1 MSVATASSARVIG
14 SVAKVAKTTG
24 SVSLFCLRL
33 PLYVL
38 SFILLAIVAIS
49 VYYLASLYFAY
60 QDFSS
65 NSQQSTDFL
74 PLFSQG
80 WLAEREA
87 ETPNDHS
94 ARHSTK
100 SVFAMSS
107 MDASNSTEPNLQAE
121 EKADSQAIIVDE
133 PVSTSV
139 FAPHDPEVMTR
150 NRFANFGLRPEVML
164 ADNNTATAQSTVPVQ
179 STAPAQNTA
188 PEPDTVAALLAATAD
203 AITDTAVATDTAAAT
218 TAHSHFPFTA
228 VNSFNWLTASD
239 STEAPHR
246 LSVTERMEANNQA
259 VDSRLDD
266 ILAQREL
273 ECLAQTQAQ
282 AQAMVQALTAAAFAT
297 VDKVDAVDGTT
308 AQAIA
313 ANAATAE
320 VATTAITTETA
331 PAKDAAVTTTAAT
344 AITTEPQAQA
354 TLSTACVSMTKHSDC
369 ISS

>member
-87 ETPNDHS
+87 EAPNDHS
-94 ARHSTK
+94 ARPSTK
-100 SVFAMSS
+100 SVFTMPP
-107 MDASNSTEPNLQAE
+107 MDASNSTEPSLKE
-121 EKADSQAIIVDE
+121 GGYSQAIIVDE

-139 FAPHDPEVMTR
+139 FVPHDPEIMTR

-164 ADNNTATAQSTVPVQ
+164 AENNTAPAQSTVPVQ
-179 STAPAQNTA
+179 STATAQNTA
-188 PEPDTVAALLAATAD
+188 PAPDTVAALLAAAD
-203 AITDTAVATDTAAAT
+203 AITDTAVATDTTAT

-228 VNSFNWLTASD
+228 VNSFNWLAASD
-239 STEAPHR
+239 SAEAPHR

-297 VDKVDAVDGTT
+297 VGKVDAVDGTA

-313 ANAATAE
+313 ANAATTK
-320 VATTAITTETA
+320 VATTAISPETA
-331 PAKDAAVTTTAAT
+331 PAKDAAVTTTVAT

-354 TLSTACVSMTKHSDC
+354 TITTACVSMAKHSDC
-369 ISS
+369 VSS

>member
-87 ETPNDHS
+87 EAPNDHS
-94 ARHSTK
+94 ARPSTK
-100 SVFAMSS
+100 SVFTMPP
-107 MDASNSTEPNLQAE
+107 MDASNSTEPSLKE
-121 EKADSQAIIVDE
+121 GGDSQAIIVDE

-139 FAPHDPEVMTR
+139 FVPHDPEIMTR

-164 ADNNTATAQSTVPVQ
+164 AENNTAPAQSTVPVQ
-179 STAPAQNTA
+179 STATAQNTA
-188 PEPDTVAALLAATAD
+188 PAPDTVAALLAATAD
-203 AITDTAVATDTAAAT
+203 AITDTAVATDTTAT

-239 STEAPHR
+239 SAEAPHR

-282 AQAMVQALTAAAFAT
+282 AQAMVQALTAAAFDT
-297 VDKVDAVDGTT
+297 VDKVNTVDGTNT
-308 AQAIA
+308 TQAIT
-313 ANAATAE
+313 ANAATTK
-320 VATTAITTETA
+320 VASAAITTETA